1 MGLDAISTSE
11 VDETIAP
18 ILEIMENISTWAEPV
33 KRGKMEFNDKSF
45 FDSLSTQFKNN
56 GSLSDRQVGALKKM
70 VARYA
75 DQIPDYHD
83 KKDSLGLPEPRK
95 PKEKK
100 ETEEV

>member
-1 MGLDAISTSE
+1 
-11 VDETIAP
+11 
-18 ILEIMENISTWAEPV
+18 
-33 KRGKMEFNDKSF
+33 MEFNDKSF

-83 KKDSLGLPEPRK
+83 KKDSLGLPEPENQKRK
-95 PKEKK
+95 KK
-100 ETEEV
+100 LKRFSGRSINISIFCLS